1 MENTK
6 ENKKAL
12 PFAVYYWTVVFLAAA
27 GLADSVYLSISHYR
41 VYTDITYSSFCAIS
55 KAINCDTISQSPY
68 SILVGLPVPIW
79 GVAGYLCFLLLL
91 ACAKTPQADK
101 KRIWSLL
108 YLVSWVFSLYSLILA
123 YISTTLIHSYCIM
136 CIVSYAINFLLLFY
150 SRMIRKR
157 FDSGPFVTGLAAD
170 LLFLWNRKALAGGLL
185 TSLLMVLILT
195 WTFYPNY
202 WHPDEPELAT
212 TINSGLTLDGHP
224 WIGAENPK
232 IVITEYTDYQCFQCK
247 KMHYFLRQLIAQHP
261 DKIRLVHR
269 HFPMDHEF
277 NPIVKDPFHVGSGK
291 MALMAIYATAKDK
304 FWTMNDFL
312 FKIARDRQ
320 DIKLKEIA
328 EKVGIDYK
336 ELAWALND
344 KNTRYRLKHDIA
356 EGLKSKING
365 TPAFFINGEVYL
377 GQIPPAIIKKA
388 LD

>member
-1 MENTK
+1 M
-6 ENKKAL
+6 
-12 PFAVYYWTVVFLAAA
+12 
-27 GLADSVYLSISHYR
+27 
-41 VYTDITYSSFCAIS
+41 
-55 KAINCDTISQSPY
+55 Q
-68 SILVGLPVPIW
+68 
-79 GVAGYLCFLLLL
+79 
-91 ACAKTPQADK
+91 
-101 KRIWSLL
+101 
-108 YLVSWVFSLYSLILA
+108 
-123 YISTTLIHSYCIM
+123 
-136 CIVSYAINFLLLFY
+136 
-150 SRMIRKR
+150 
-157 FDSGPFVTGLAAD
+157 
-170 LLFLWNRKALAGGLL
+170 
-185 TSLLMVLILT
+185 
-195 WTFYPNY
+195 
-202 WHPDEPELAT
+202 
-212 TINSGLTLDGHP
+212 
-224 WIGAENPK
+224 
-232 IVITEYTDYQCFQCK
+232 